1 MSIKLKKIQQSTTA
15 FEFTEGLH
23 GKAEMHSF
31 FFMEE
36 SMGLTTSQFCN
47 KNGRTAGRARV
58 ALDGSSSSKTTHNT
72 PKSVSN
78 NQLCIGNVTELT
90 AIAMP
95 NLKKILIAT
104 AIIILREILKDILNQ
119 C

>member
-15 FEFTEGLH
+15 FEFAEGLH
-23 GKAEMHSF
+23 DNTRMHS

-47 KNGRTAGRARV
+47 KNGCTAGRARV

-72 PKSVSN
+72 PKNVNN

-90 AIAMP
+90 VTVIAMP
-95 NLKKILIAT
+95 TLKKILIAT
-104 AIIILREILKDILNQ
+104 AIIILR
-119 C
+119 

>member
-15 FEFTEGLH
+15 FEFAEGLH
-23 GKAEMHSF
+23 GKGKAGMHS

-36 SMGLTTSQFCN
+36 SMGLTTTQFCN

-72 PKSVSN
+72 PQNVN
-78 NQLCIGNVTELT
+78 NN
-90 AIAMP
+90 
-95 NLKKILIAT
+95 
-104 AIIILREILKDILNQ
+104 
-119 C
+119 